1 VGEGNVKLKV
11 EKKEWTMDRII
22 ELLQTLAVTY
32 GLKVLGSIAIFVI
45 GRWLAKILVKTVR
58 RLLQRAQVEQTL
70 VSFLGNL
77 LYYVLFA
84 IVIVAA
90 LNNLGIPTTSI
101 VAIFGATALAIGL
114 ALQDSIGN
122 LSSGVLVILLRPY
135 RAGDF
140 VEVNDT
146 LGYVTGIQLF
156 HTELTTRDNKTVLV
170 PNKDVLD
177 SNIVNY
183 STTEWVRLD
192 LVYGIGYGD
201 DVLKAKRVLEE
212 LVNADERVAQDP
224 PAAVVVKELGDSSVN
239 LAVRPYVRV
248 KDIMPV
254 TFALTEQV
262 KLRFD
267 QEGVSIPFPQRDVH
281 LFQAN

>member
-1 VGEGNVKLKV
+1 
-11 EKKEWTMDRII
+11 MDSIV

-32 GLKVLGSIAIFVI
+32 GLQLVGSIVIFVI

-70 VSFLGNL
+70 VSFLGTL

-90 LNNLGIPTTSI
+90 LNNLGIPTTSV
-101 VAIFGATALAIGL
+101 VAIFGAAALAIGL

-140 VEVNDT
+140 VEVNDV
-146 LGYVTGIQLF
+146 LGYVADIQLF
-156 HTELTTRDNKTVLV
+156 HTELTTRDNKSVLV

-177 SNIVNY
+177 SNITNY
-183 STTEWVRLD
+183 SKTDWVRLD

-201 DVLKAKRVLEE
+201 DVLKAKRILEE
-212 LVNADERVAQDP
+212 LISADARVAQDP
-224 PAAVVVKELGDSSVN
+224 PPAVVVKELGDSSVN
-239 LAVRPYVRV
+239 LAVRPYVQAE
-248 KDIMPV
+248 DIMPV

-262 KLRFD
+262 KLHFD

-281 LFQAN
+281 LFQVN